1 MDEALMVDPTD
12 QHDEEERDDLYVHH
26 SFTAEKGQNP
36 LRVDK
41 FLFNF
46 LEDTSRSRIQKAAD
60 AGAIHV
66 NGQPVKSNYKV
77 KPGDEVAIVMA
88 EPPREYELIP
98 EEIPLDILHRDEH
111 VIVINKQPGLVC
123 HPGHGNFSGT
133 LVHGLAYLAENLP
146 IGKSGEERPG
156 LVHRLDKNTSGVMVV
171 AASEHAMSHLAKQFF
186 DRTTRREYVAIVWGN
201 VREDEGTITGHIGR
215 SLRDRLQMAVFE
227 DGSEGK
233 HAVTHYKVLQR
244 FGYVT
249 VVSCRLETGR
259 THQIRVHMKY
269 LGHPLFN
276 DERYGGDKILK
287 GTTFTKYKQFIA
299 NCFKACPRHALHAKS
314 LGFTHPATG
323 ELQFF
328 ESVIPEDMHEVI
340 ERFENYT
347 QFNGDGIKKDEEE

>member
-1 MDEALMVDPTD
+1 MVDPAD

-60 AGAIHV
+60 ARAIHV

-98 EEIPLDILHRDEH
+98 EEIPLDILYRDEH

-146 IGKSGEERPG
+146 VGKSSGEERPG

-201 VREDEGTITGHIGR
+201 VKEDEGTITGHIGR

-287 GTTFTKYKQFIA
+287 GTTFTKYKQFIV

-328 ESVIPEDMHEVI
+328 ESVIPEDMREVI

-347 QFNGDGIKKDEEE
+347 QYNGDGIKKDEEE

>member
-201 VREDEGTITGHIGR
+201 VKEDEGCLRRRLGR
-215 SLRDRLQMAVFE
+215 QACRDPLQGLAALRLCYR
-227 DGSEGK
+227 
-233 HAVTHYKVLQR
+233 
-244 FGYVT
+244 
-249 VVSCRLETGR
+249 
-259 THQIRVHMKY
+259 
-269 LGHPLFN
+269 
-276 DERYGGDKILK
+276 
-287 GTTFTKYKQFIA
+287 
-299 NCFKACPRHALHAKS
+299 
-314 LGFTHPATG
+314 G
-323 ELQFF
+323 ELQ
-328 ESVIPEDMHEVI
+328 IRDRPYAPNPRAHEVP
-340 ERFENYT
+340 RSSAL
-347 QFNGDGIKKDEEE
+347 Q